1 MYNFRLNKKQS
12 VFNVKIL
19 LLIGSGGFVG
29 SILRYVV
36 SQSVQNKFLSSFPYG
51 TMSVNIIGSLL
62 IGVVY
67 GLVEKGN
74 LSPEARL
81 FLATGILGGF
91 TTFSAFT
98 LDALNLLQEGLWLES
113 ISYILLSV
121 VLGVVAAFLGIF
133 IIKLI

>member
-1 MYNFRLNKKQS
+1 MFS
-12 VFNVKIL
+12 IKIL
-19 LLIGSGGFVG
+19 LLIGSGGFIG
-29 SILRYVV
+29 SVLRYVV

-51 TMSVNIIGSLL
+51 TMSVNIIGSLF
-62 IGVVY
+62 IGIVY

-133 IIKLI
+133 IIKVF

>member
-1 MYNFRLNKKQS
+1 MHNFRLNKKLPL
-12 VFNVKIL
+12 FNVKIL

-29 SILRYVV
+29 SVFRYLL
-36 SQSVQNKFLSSFPYG
+36 SQTIHNKFLSAFPFG

-74 LSPEARL
+74 ISPEARL

-98 LDALNLLQEGLWLES
+98 MDALKLLQDGLWLES

-121 VLGVVAAFLGIF
+121 VLGVAATFLGIF
-133 IIKLI
+133 LIKLF

>member
-1 MYNFRLNKKQS
+1 M
-12 VFNVKIL
+12 FNLKIL
-19 LLIGSGGFVG
+19 LLIGSGGFAG
-29 SILRYVV
+29 SVLRYML
-36 SQSVQNKFLSSFPYG
+36 SQVIQNKFLSSFPYG

-98 LDALNLLQEGLWLES
+98 MDALNLLQEGLWLES
-113 ISYILLSV
+113 VSYVLVSV
-121 VLGVVAAFLGIF
+121 VLGVVAAFMGIF

>member
-1 MYNFRLNKKQS
+1 
-12 VFNVKIL
+12 
-19 LLIGSGGFVG
+19 
-29 SILRYVV
+29 
-36 SQSVQNKFLSSFPYG
+36 
-51 TMSVNIIGSLL
+51 MSVNILGSLL

-98 LDALNLLQEGLWLES
+98 LDALNLLQEELWLES

>member
-1 MYNFRLNKKQS
+1 M
-12 VFNVKIL
+12 FNVKIL

-62 IGVVY
+62 IGIVY

>member
-1 MYNFRLNKKQS
+1 M
-12 VFNVKIL
+12 FNLKIL
-19 LLIGSGGFVG
+19 LLIGSGGFAG
-29 SILRYVV
+29 SVLRYML
-36 SQSVQNKFLSSFPYG
+36 SQVIQNKFLSSFPYG
-51 TMSVNIIGSLL
+51 TMSVNIIGSLF

-67 GLVEKGN
+67 GLAAKGN

-98 LDALNLLQEGLWLES
+98 MDALNLLQEGLWLES
-113 ISYILLSV
+113 VSYVLVSV
-121 VLGVVAAFLGIF
+121 VLGVVAAFMGIF

>member
-1 MYNFRLNKKQS
+1 L
-12 VFNVKIL
+12 FNVKIL

-29 SILRYVV
+29 SVLRYLL
-36 SQSVQNKFLSSFPYG
+36 SQTVQNKFLSSFPYG
-51 TMSVNIIGSLL
+51 TMSVNIIGSLC
-62 IGVVY
+62 IGIVY

-113 ISYILLSV
+113 ASYVLLSV
-121 VLGVVAAFLGIF
+121 ILGIVFAFLGIF
-133 IIKLI
+133 TIKLF

>member
-1 MYNFRLNKKQS
+1 
-12 VFNVKIL
+12 
-19 LLIGSGGFVG
+19 
-29 SILRYVV
+29 
-36 SQSVQNKFLSSFPYG
+36 
-51 TMSVNIIGSLL
+51 MSVNIIGSLL

-98 LDALNLLQEGLWLES
+98 MDALKLLQDGLWLES

-121 VLGVVAAFLGIF
+121 VLGLAATFLGIF
-133 IIKLI
+133 LIKLI

>member
-1 MYNFRLNKKQS
+1 
-12 VFNVKIL
+12 
-19 LLIGSGGFVG
+19 
-29 SILRYVV
+29 
-36 SQSVQNKFLSSFPYG
+36 
-51 TMSVNIIGSLL
+51 MSVNIIGSLL

-113 ISYILLSV
+113 VSYILLSV
-121 VLGVVAAFLGIF
+121 VLGVVAAFLGIAL
-133 IIKLI
+133 IKISL

>member
-1 MYNFRLNKKQS
+1 M
-12 VFNVKIL
+12 FNVKIL
-19 LLIGSGGFVG
+19 LLIGSGGFIG
-29 SILRYVV
+29 SVLRYLL
-36 SQSVQNKFLSSFPYG
+36 SQSIQNKFLSSFPYG

-113 ISYILLSV
+113 VSYILLSV
-121 VLGVVAAFLGIF
+121 VLGMVAAFLGIF
-133 IIKLI
+133 MIKLI

>member
-1 MYNFRLNKKQS
+1 
-12 VFNVKIL
+12 
-19 LLIGSGGFVG
+19 
-29 SILRYVV
+29 
-36 SQSVQNKFLSSFPYG
+36 
-51 TMSVNIIGSLL
+51 MSVNIIGSLL
-62 IGVVY
+62 IGIVY

-98 LDALNLLQEGLWLES
+98 LDALNLLQEGLWLAS

>member
-1 MYNFRLNKKQS
+1 L
-12 VFNVKIL
+12 FNIKIL
-19 LLIGSGGFVG
+19 LLIGSGGFLG
-29 SILRYVV
+29 SVLRYVV
-36 SQSVQNKFLSSFPYG
+36 SQSVQNKFLSAFPYG

>member
-1 MYNFRLNKKQS
+1 L
-12 VFNVKIL
+12 FNVKIL
-19 LLIGSGGFVG
+19 LLIGSGGFAG
-29 SILRYVV
+29 SVFRYLL
-36 SQSVQNKFLSSFPYG
+36 SQTVQNKFLSSFPYG
-51 TMSVNIIGSLL
+51 TMSVNVIGSLL

-81 FLATGILGGF
+81 FLATGVLGGF

-113 ISYILLSV
+113 ISYVLLSV
-121 VLGVVAAFLGIF
+121 VLGVAAAFLGIF
-133 IIKLI
+133 LIKLI

>member
-1 MYNFRLNKKQS
+1 LKLRNSL
-12 VFNVKIL
+12 FNVKIL

-29 SILRYVV
+29 SVLRYVV

-113 ISYILLSV
+113 VSYILLSV
-121 VLGVVAAFLGIF
+121 VLGVAAAFLGIF
-133 IIKLI
+133 IIKVF

>member
-1 MYNFRLNKKQS
+1 MQF

-19 LLIGSGGFVG
+19 LLIGSGGFIG
-29 SILRYVV
+29 SVLRYLL

-67 GLVEKGN
+67 GLVDKGN

>member
-1 MYNFRLNKKQS
+1 L
-12 VFNVKIL
+12 FNIKIL
-19 LLIGSGGFVG
+19 LLIGSGGFIG
-29 SILRYVV
+29 SIFRYLI

-121 VLGVVAAFLGIF
+121 VLGVVSAFLGIF

>member
-1 MYNFRLNKKQS
+1 M
-12 VFNVKIL
+12 FNLKIL
-19 LLIGSGGFVG
+19 LLIGSGGFAG
-29 SILRYVV
+29 SVLRYML
-36 SQSVQNKFLSSFPYG
+36 SQAVQNKFLSSFPYG
-51 TMSVNIIGSLL
+51 TMSVNIIGSLF

-67 GLVEKGN
+67 GLAAKGN

-98 LDALNLLQEGLWLES
+98 MDALNLLQEGLWLES
-113 ISYILLSV
+113 VSYVLVSV
-121 VLGVVAAFLGIF
+121 VLGVVAAFMGIF

>member
-1 MYNFRLNKKQS
+1 M
-12 VFNVKIL
+12 FNLKIL

-29 SILRYVV
+29 SVLRYLL

-62 IGVVY
+62 IGIVY

-113 ISYILLSV
+113 VSYVLLSV